1 MTEAID
7 YKINLSHYFNENLSS
22 QYKLLA
28 SIFTR
33 KKGYLISLL
42 KENGKLEDLEKF
54 GNPIM
59 NIVANNILEL
69 NQKNI
74 TDLAEKRGIKDAKIE
89 FPIHLAWELFQS
101 TRGIVWNTL
110 KTFHLESKFPKYG

>member
-7 YKINLSHYFNENLSS
+7 YKINLSHYFNENLSPI
-22 QYKLLA
+22 QVTGFNFYK
-28 SIFTR
+28 T

-42 KENGKLEDLEKF
+42 KENGILEDLEKF

-74 TDLAEKRGIKDAKIE
+74 TDLAEKE
-89 FPIHLAWELFQS
+89 ELKMQ
-101 TRGIVWNTL
+101 N
-110 KTFHLESKFPKYG
+110 